1 MSSAAHTAYDE
12 VPYAGYPFPQTHP
25 DRMATIAT
33 LFGLHPAPVTNC
45 RVLEVGCGEGAN
57 LIPMA
62 CELLESYFIGID
74 LAAHPIAQGRAMAAA
89 VGLRNIELHQC
100 DLMKV
105 SAEFGQF
112 DYIIAHGVYS
122 WVPPEV
128 QDGLLALC
136 EKHLAP
142 QGIAYISYNVYPGC
156 HLREM
161 VREMMLF
168 HTQGIQQPRERVN
181 QGLAL
186 LDFILRKF
194 PSQAEAQTDL
204 YGALIKEQ
212 LKLMLSHSPEQVYH
226 DELATH
232 YRPVYF
238 YQFIRQAAQHG
249 LQYLGEA
256 DFFEMQDFHYP
267 PPVRAP
273 LSQFGDEHLIQKE
286 QYLDFLK
293 GRSFRQTLLC
303 REGLKLTRRVQ
314 PERLRSFYLASS
326 AQPISP
332 QPDLRHQVIEEFR
345 GPKGAK
351 LQTDYPLAKAALI
364 HLGEVFPRRLRF
376 EQLLAAARARLGLS
390 TLEAVFDEEAR
401 TLAEILLA
409 AYQSGLVQ
417 LHLHVPPLVAE
428 VSQRPLAS
436 PLARWQASR
445 GKVVTNLLH
454 SSVELEDEMSR
465 QLLQLLDG
473 THDRAAL
480 RDELL
485 SAVTRNGIF
494 KRPDGGT
501 AGDEQE
507 MRDLI
512 TGTIEANLQKLM
524 RLALLVG

>member
-1 MSSAAHTAYDE
+1 MSIAVQNAYDE

-25 DRMATIAT
+25 DRMVTMAT
-33 LFGLHPAPVTNC
+33 LFGLNPAPVTNC
-45 RVLEVGCGEGAN
+45 RVLEIGCGEGAN

-62 CELLESYFIGID
+62 CELPESYFIGID
-74 LAAHPIAQGRAMAAA
+74 LAACPIAQGQAMAAA

-105 SAEFGQF
+105 GAEFGQF

-128 QDGLLALC
+128 QNGLLALC
-136 EKHLAP
+136 EKLLAP

-168 HTQGIQQPRERVN
+168 HTRGMQQPCERVN

-186 LDFILRKF
+186 LDFILRRF

-212 LKLMLSHSPEQVYH
+212 LDLMLSHSPEQVYH
-226 DELATH
+226 DELAPH

-238 YQFIRQAAQHG
+238 YQFIMQAAQYG

-256 DFFEMQDFHYP
+256 DLFEMQDLSYP
-267 PPVRAP
+267 PPVRET
-273 LSQFGDEHLIQKE
+273 LSQFGDEHIVQKE

-314 PERLRSFYLASS
+314 PEQLRSFYLASS
-326 AQPISP
+326 VQPVSP
-332 QPDLRHQVIEEFR
+332 QPDLRDQVIEEFR

-351 LQTDYPLAKAALI
+351 LQTDYPLAKAALV
-364 HLGEVFPRRLRF
+364 HLSEVFPRRLRF

-390 TLEAVFDEEAR
+390 SLASAFDEEAQV
-401 TLAEILLA
+401 LAEILLA
-409 AYQSGLVQ
+409 ACWSGLVQ
-417 LHLHVPPLVAE
+417 LHSYVPPLVAE

-454 SSVELEDEMSR
+454 SSVELGDELSR

-485 SAVTRNGIF
+485 SAVTCSGIS
-494 KRPDGGT
+494 KRPDSGT
-501 AGDEQE
+501 AGDEQQ
-507 MRDLI
+507 MRNLI
-512 TGTIEANLQKLM
+512 TDAIEANLQKLM
-524 RLALLVG
+524 RLALLMG